1 MQSTLNNSTIITL
14 ASTIY
19 MDIAMV
25 TNLPPEARAKFAK
38 YQEARTPE
46 EKLQALQEFLSA
58 VPKHKG
64 TENLVQWARKR
75 MAELRE
81 EIEERKSR
89 KGGGRGSV
97 YAIERVGAAQLIM
110 LGFTKVGKTAILAR
124 LTNARVAPSDVPY
137 STKIPTPGML
147 DYQDIQFQ
155 LVEAPSIIR
164 GDPSS
169 RWNRRSIGLLRNAD
183 GAIIVVDL
191 SRDPVSDYREIVGM
205 LEEEGIKVVKP
216 RGLVVVEKDQGA
228 PGIRI
233 IYNGKLVNGT
243 GEDVKK
249 ILEGYRI
256 YRATVKIYGEATL
269 EDVEDSILGAVVYRP
284 AIVVGNKADLDDGS
298 GCRRLREAV
307 EKEIPVI
314 CGSALTG
321 QGLEILGRAIFER
334 LEIIRVYTKPP
345 NAEPSKKPLVVKRG
359 ATVLDVA
366 KEIHRDLYRG
376 FKYARIWGP
385 SANYPGERVGGDHV
399 LEDGDIVEIHS
410 ST

>member
-1 MQSTLNNSTIITL
+1 
-14 ASTIY
+14 
-19 MDIAMV
+19 MV

-81 EIEERKSR
+81 EIEERRSR
-89 KGGGRGSV
+89 RGGGRASIYTV
-97 YAIERVGAAQLIM
+97 ERAGAAQLIM
-110 LGFTKVGKTAILAR
+110 LGFTKAGKTAILAR
-124 LTNARVAPSDVPY
+124 LTNARVAPSDTPY
-137 STKIPTPGML
+137 STKIPVPGML
-147 DYQDIQFQ
+147 GYHDIQFQ

-164 GDPSS
+164 GDPGS
-169 RWNRRSIGLLRNAD
+169 RWNRRSIGMLRNAD

-191 SRDPVSDYREIVGM
+191 SQDPAGDYREIAGI
-205 LEEEGIKVVKP
+205 LEGEGIKIVKP
-216 RGLVVVEKDQGA
+216 RGLVHVERDQGA

-233 IYNGKLVNGT
+233 IYNGKLIGGT
-243 GEDVKK
+243 GEDVKR

-269 EDVEDSILGAVVYRP
+269 EDVEDSILGTAVYRP
-284 AIVVGNKADLDDGS
+284 AIVVGNKTDLDDGR
-298 GCRRLREAV
+298 GCKRLRETV
-307 EKEIPVI
+307 EREIPVV

-321 QGLEILGRAIFER
+321 QGLEGLGKAIFER

-345 NAEPSKKPLVVKRG
+345 NAEPSKKPLVIKRG

-366 KEIHRDLYRG
+366 KEIHKDLYRG

-410 ST
+410 TA

>member
-1 MQSTLNNSTIITL
+1 
-14 ASTIY
+14 
-19 MDIAMV
+19 MV

-38 YQEARTPE
+38 YQEAKTPE

-89 KGGGRGSV
+89 KGGGRGSIYTV
-97 YAIERVGAAQLIM
+97 ERAGAAQMIM
-110 LGFTKVGKTAILAR
+110 IGFTKAGKTAILAR
-124 LTNARVAPSDVPY
+124 LTNARVAPSEIPY
-137 STKIPTPGML
+137 ATKIPMPGML
-147 DYQDIQFQ
+147 EYQDIQFQ
-155 LVEAPSIIR
+155 LVEAPSILR
-164 GDPSS
+164 EDPSS

-191 SRDPVSDYREIVGM
+191 SQDPVNDYRELVEM
-205 LEEEGIKVVKP
+205 LEEEDIKIKRP
-216 RGLVVVEKDQGA
+216 RGFIVVEKSQGS

-233 IYNGKLVNGT
+233 IYNGKLVDGT
-243 GEDVKK
+243 GEDVRR

-256 YRATVKIYGEATL
+256 YRATVRIYGEATL
-269 EDVEDSILGAVVYRP
+269 EDVENAILGAAIYRP
-284 AIVVGNKADLDDGS
+284 AIVIGNKADLDDGS
-298 GCRRLREAV
+298 KCIELRKAV
-307 EKEIPVI
+307 DKEIPVI

-321 QGLEILGRAIFER
+321 RGFETLGRIIFDR
-334 LEIIRVYTKPP
+334 LELIRIYTKPP
-345 NAEPSKKPLVVKRG
+345 NSEPSKKPLVVKRG

-366 KEIHRDLYRG
+366 KEIHKDLYRG

-410 ST
+410 TT

>member
-1 MQSTLNNSTIITL
+1 
-14 ASTIY
+14 
-19 MDIAMV
+19 MV

-64 TENLVQWARKR
+64 TENLVQWARRR

-89 KGGGRGSV
+89 KGGGRGSI
-97 YAIERVGAAQLIM
+97 YTIERTGAAQIVM
-110 LGFTKVGKTAILAR
+110 IGFTKAGKTAILAR
-124 LTNARVAPSDVPY
+124 LTNARVAPSDIPY
-137 STKIPTPGML
+137 ATKIPTPGML

-164 GDPSS
+164 GDRGS

-183 GAIIVVDL
+183 GVIIVVDL
-191 SRDPVSDYREIVGM
+191 SLDPVSAYREIVEM
-205 LEEEGIKVVKP
+205 LEEENIKVTRP
-216 RGLVVVEKDQGA
+216 RGIVVIEKSQA
-228 PGIRI
+228 AHGIRI
-233 IYNGKLVNGT
+233 IYSGKLLNGT

-256 YRATVKIYGEATL
+256 YRATVRIYGEVTL
-269 EDVEDSILGAVVYRP
+269 EDVENSILGTTIYRP
-284 AIVVGNKADLDDGS
+284 AIVIGNKADLDNGVR
-298 GCRRLREAV
+298 CRELREAV
-307 EKEIPVI
+307 DREIPVL
-314 CGSALTG
+314 CGSALKGTD
-321 QGLEILGRAIFER
+321 LESLGEVIFNR
-334 LEIIRVYTKPP
+334 LELIRVYTKPP
-345 NAEPSKKPLVVKRG
+345 NAEPSKKPLVTRRG
-359 ATVLDVA
+359 STVLDIA
-366 KEIHRDLYRG
+366 KEIHKDLYRG

-385 SANYPGERVGGDHV
+385 SANYPGERVGGDHI

-410 ST
+410 TT